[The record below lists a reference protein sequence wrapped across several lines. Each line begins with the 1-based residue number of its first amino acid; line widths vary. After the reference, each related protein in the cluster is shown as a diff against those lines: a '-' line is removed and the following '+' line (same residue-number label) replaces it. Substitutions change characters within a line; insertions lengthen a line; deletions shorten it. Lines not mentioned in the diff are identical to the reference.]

1 MLHLSKDK
9 RVFNICLIIVLGFM
23 FLTMYY
29 ADLTVTSQFSMTLLD
44 SLFDGKYASF
54 YNNCLATGVA
64 PEGAVY
70 DVGIYIVFAILGLPV
85 WILTKVTQIS
95 VLSVGCQL
103 WFKLIILAFFLLEIK
118 LTVDIATKAG
128 IVSERSTEELS
139 YLLLLSQ
146 LAVFPVLVSAQYDV
160 IPLCLFLL
168 GIRFMQEDKKYPGIL
183 AFGFSITM
191 KPIVLIGI
199 AGVILFKEKNIL
211 KILASVALCFIPE
224 FICKLI
230 YFLNPNNTA
239 SNNDFFN
246 DLMPRLFS
254 TSILTESSGI
264 SIFVL
269 GLVIVYAGVY
279 LCKRSE
285 FGILLLSQFAIWSV
299 FTVFANPYPYWTIYL
314 SPFITLMIFMAPKK
328 KNIISVFALIT
339 ELCLTVAMILN
350 YSWVYGGKK
359 TFGYLVLSSIYN
371 KTNPDNIATV
381 AGALRLFKADSFLP
395 AFNAVALGGLISIAC
410 VATYGYK
417 HHDDVQT
424 EDTSE
429 VLHEANLW
437 IRLAVYAGMILI
449 CMFCLVRGIQ

>member
-9 RVFNICLIIVLGFM
+9 RVFNICLIIVFGFM

-118 LTVDIATKAG
+118 LTVDIATKVG

-168 GIRFMQEDKKYPGIL
+168 GIRFMQQEKNLLRIL
-183 AFGFSITM
+183 AFGLSITM
-191 KPIVLIGI
+191 KPIVIIGI
-199 AGVILFKEKNIL
+199 AGVILFKEKKLI
-211 KILASVALCFIPE
+211 KIIVSALLCCVPVLL
-224 FICKLI
+224 CKLV

-254 TSILTESSGI
+254 TSFETDGGGI

-269 GLVIVYAGVY
+269 GLILIYAGTY
-279 LCKRSE
+279 LYRKGD
-285 FGILLLSQFAIWSV
+285 FNVLVLSQFAIWSV
-299 FTVFANPYPYWTIYL
+299 FAVFANPYPYWTIYL
-314 SPFITLMIFMAPKK
+314 SPFITMAVFMVSQK
-328 KNIISVFALIT
+328 KNLISVFTLIIESCMT
-339 ELCLTVAMILN
+339 IAMILN
-350 YSWVYGGKK
+350 YSWVYGGNK
-359 TFGYLVLSSIYN
+359 TFGYLILKNIFI
-371 KTNPDNIATV
+371 KANPDNISTV
-381 AGALRLFKADSFLP
+381 AGALKLFKADSFLP
-395 AFNAVALGGLISIAC
+395 AINAVTFGGLVTVGVLVFYEI
-410 VATYGYK
+410 YK
-417 HHDDVQT
+417 KNRI
-424 EDTSE
+424 EDEGQGE
-429 VLHEANLW
+429 VLHIANLW
-437 IRLAVYAGMILI
+437 IRLAIYAGLILM
-449 CMFCLVRGIQ
+449 CLFCLVRGI